1 MIFQEKGIEMPVTY
15 VNVHAQIN
23 NMTVQNLM
31 AAIAAK
37 LTQGTDE
44 FYFLLSTPGGAVMSG
59 LTLYNFLRAIPAKI
73 TMHNIGNVDSI
84 GNAIFLAAD
93 KENRFACP
101 HSTFMFHGVG
111 ADIPGGMRVEEKNGR
126 EMLDSILA
134 DQARIGSI
142 LVERTDL
149 TQDQAGQLFREAST
163 KDAANAQAVGLVADI
178 RDLAI
183 PARAEILSLVL

>member
-1 MIFQEKGIEMPVTY
+1 MPITY
-15 VNVHAQIN
+15 INVHAQIN

-31 AAIAAK
+31 AACAAK
-37 LTQGTDE
+37 LAQGTTE

-59 LTLYNFLRAIPAKI
+59 LTLYNFLRAIPAKV
-73 TMHNIGNVDSI
+73 TMHNTGNVDSI

-111 ADIPGGMRVEEKNGR
+111 ADVAGGMRIEEKNGR

-142 LVERTDL
+142 LVERTAL
-149 TQDQAGQLFREAST
+149 TKNQAGQLFRKAST
-163 KDAANAQAVGLVADI
+163 KDAADALSVGLVADI
-178 RDLAI
+178 RDLVI
-183 PARAEILSLVL
+183 PQGAEILSLVL

>member
-1 MIFQEKGIEMPVTY
+1 MPVTY
-15 VNVHAQIN
+15 INVHAQIN
-23 NMTVQNLM
+23 NLTVQNLM
-31 AAIAAK
+31 AALAAK
-37 LTQGTDE
+37 LAQGTDE

-84 GNAIFLAAD
+84 GNAIFLAAEKKD
-93 KENRFACP
+93 RFACP

-111 ADIPGGMRVEEKNGR
+111 ADIGGGMRVEEKNGR
-126 EMLDSILA
+126 EMLESILA

-149 TQDQAGQLFREAST
+149 TKNQAGKLFREAST
-163 KDAANAQAVGLVADI
+163 KDAANALAFGLIADV
-178 RDLAI
+178 RDLVI
-183 PARAEILSLVL
+183 PQGAEILSLVL